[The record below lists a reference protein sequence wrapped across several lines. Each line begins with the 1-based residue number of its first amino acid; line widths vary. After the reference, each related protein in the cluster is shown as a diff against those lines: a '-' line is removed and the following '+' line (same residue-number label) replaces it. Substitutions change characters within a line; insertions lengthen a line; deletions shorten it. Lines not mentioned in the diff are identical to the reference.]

1 MPKYRVSVEVNKPIE
16 EAWEVVMD
24 ESKMGEWLEGYK
36 SMELIEGEPLTVG
49 SKHKMIFEENGEEM
63 TFTETVTAINPPTE
77 FSFDF
82 DHDMMTSNI
91 QMMLESVGP
100 ASTRITNSTSFTT
113 NGFFIDL
120 FMLLMTP
127 RMKGRQRRS
136 FARLKALI
144 EAS

>member
-1 MPKYRVSVEVNKPIE
+1 MPKYRVSVEVDRPIE
-16 EAWEVVMD
+16 DAWKVVMD

-36 SMELIEGEPLTVG
+36 GMELLEGEPLTVG
-49 SKHKMIFEENGEEM
+49 SKHKMIFEEDGQEM
-63 TFTETVTAINPPTE
+63 TFTETVTAIKPPTE

-82 DHDMMTSNI
+82 DHDMMSSSI
-91 QMMLESVGP
+91 QMTLESVGS
-100 ASTRITNSTSFTT
+100 ASTRITNRTKFTA
-113 NGFFIDL
+113 NGFFVDL

-127 RMKGRQRRS
+127 RMKSRQRRS

>member
-1 MPKYRVSVEVNKPIE
+1 MPKYSVSVEVNKPIE
-16 EAWEVVMD
+16 EAWEVLMD

-36 SMELIEGEPLTVG
+36 GMELLEGEPLTVG
-49 SKHKMIFEENGEEM
+49 SKHKMIFEENGEEL
-63 TFTETVTAINPPTE
+63 TFTETVTAISPPTE

-82 DHDMMTSNI
+82 DHDMMSSNI
-91 QMMLESVGP
+91 QMTLESVGP
-100 ASTRITNSTSFTT
+100 ASTRITNRTRFTA

-127 RMKGRQRRS
+127 RMKSRQRRS

>member
-1 MPKYRVSVEVNKPIE
+1 MPKYRVSVEVARPIE
-16 EAWEVVMD
+16 QAWDLLQD

-36 SMELIEGEPLTVG
+36 GMELLEGEPLTVG
-49 SKHKMIFEENGEEM
+49 SKHKMIFEENGQELS
-63 TFTETVTAINPPTE
+63 FTETVTVIDPPTE

-82 DHDMMTSNI
+82 DHDMMSSSI
-91 QMMLESVGP
+91 QITLESVGP
-100 ASTRITNSTSFTT
+100 ASTRITNRTHFKAT
-113 NGFFIDL
+113 GFFINL
-120 FMLLMTP
+120 FMYFMTP

>member
-1 MPKYRVSVEVNKPIE
+1 MPKYSLSIEVDRPIE
-16 EAWEVVMD
+16 DAWEVVMD

-36 SMELIEGEPLTVG
+36 GMELLEGEPLTVG
-49 SKHKMIFEENGEEM
+49 SKHKMIFEEDGQEL

-82 DHDMMTSNI
+82 DHDMMSSNI
-91 QMMLESVGP
+91 QMILESTGP
-100 ASTRITNSTSFTT
+100 ASSRITNRT
-113 NGFFIDL
+113 NFKADGFFVNLIM
-120 FMLLMTP
+120 FLMTP

-136 FARLKALI
+136 FERLKALI